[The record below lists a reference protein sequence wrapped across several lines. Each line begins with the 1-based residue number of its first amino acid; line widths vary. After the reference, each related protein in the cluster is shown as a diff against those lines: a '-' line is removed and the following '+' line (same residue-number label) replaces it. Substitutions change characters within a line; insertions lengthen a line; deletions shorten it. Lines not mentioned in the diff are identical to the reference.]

1 MRSIFSTRY
10 SAVAFNIATLVLR
23 VGLAALIIPGGFYK
37 LTHFNDPKFVDMMI
51 NFMGIGKEMS
61 LALVIFA
68 EFFCAILVIL
78 GVMTRLAVIPL
89 IIAMVVA
96 VVVAHKGQV
105 FGEGSHAALFAVGFI
120 TVFLLGPGRISVDG
134 LISK

>member
-10 SAVAFNIATLVLR
+10 SAAAFNVAMLVLR
-23 VGLAALIIPGGFYK
+23 VGLGALIIPNGYMK
-37 LTHFNDPKFVDMMI
+37 LTKFTDPSFVNMMI
-51 NFMGIGKEMS
+51 NFLGMGKEVS

-68 EFFCAILVIL
+68 EFFCSILVVL
-78 GVMTRLAVIPL
+78 GLMTRLAVIPL

-96 VVVAHKGQV
+96 VVIAHKGQI
-105 FGEGSHAALFAVGFI
+105 FGEGGHAALFAVGFI
-120 TVFLLGPGRISVDG
+120 TVFILGPGRISVDG